1 MNEAIATTKA
11 GSVTYA
17 IKDTTID
24 SVKITAGEY
33 MALSGKEI
41 VKSVANKDEALLA
54 LVDSMVDSDS
64 EIITIIAGED
74 IENEHA
80 SELSQ
85 AIEEKYDLDV
95 ELVMGGQPVYSYI
108 VGVE

>member
-1 MNEAIATTKA
+1 MKPSLLQRLAPLPMPSRILPSIQSKSLPVNTWR
-11 GSVTYA
+11 SL
-17 IKDTTID
+17 
-24 SVKITAGEY
+24 VKKSSKCRQQGRST
-33 MALSGKEI
+33 LSTR
-41 VKSVANKDEALLA
+41 
-54 LVDSMVDSDS
+54 DSMVDSDS

>member
-1 MNEAIATTKA
+1 
-11 GSVTYA
+11 
-17 IKDTTID
+17 
-24 SVKITAGEY
+24 

-41 VKSVANKDEALLA
+41 VKSVPDKDEALLA

-74 IENEHA
+74 IEKEHA
-80 SELSQ
+80 SELTQS
-85 AIEEKYDLDV
+85 IEDKYDLDV